1 MCPFQSLTARKLWGK
16 ACNYH
21 KGTDKGWNCGN
32 PAACERRLNEAARE
46 EQNWIKFVEEWA

>member
-32 PAACERRLNEAARE
+32 PAACERRLSEAARE
-46 EQNWIKFVEEWA
+46 EQMWIKFVEEWA